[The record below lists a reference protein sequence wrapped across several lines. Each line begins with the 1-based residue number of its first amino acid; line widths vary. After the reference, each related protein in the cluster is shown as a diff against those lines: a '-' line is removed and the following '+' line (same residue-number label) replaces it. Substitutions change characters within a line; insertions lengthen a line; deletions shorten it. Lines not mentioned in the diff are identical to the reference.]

1 MGDALTKKSSLWE
14 AYHQDMIKQKT
25 RSRKNRTPRWI
36 ARLRGFKLGGAPKNV
51 EKRHTTTGFI
61 LKRDSDTESDDAV
74 DGNVESVEFPLT
86 VKRLENELAIK
97 RDEMAS
103 LKLEHG
109 KEVISLKKQ
118 LRAAHHGKLQAEQSA
133 KEAKQLLEKL
143 LRQVKELESDN
154 KRLGGNIPNFD
165 IEKEIDDAAAQD
177 QLLLESKVDKKSERT
192 TSTIGTNLGRK
203 NPAPK
208 QRNIMNSR
216 SKKSKPSARGTII
229 RSDVIEKVPNRADI
243 EVMSCAATEIQ
254 KITRGWNVR
263 KKPLLEWGDVSSESA
278 SVEYHGTSSIA
289 EVKARLLPVGNM
301 SNESIPVEQ
310 SSGPTNTISATKA
323 KMLPSD

>member
-1 MGDALTKKSSLWE
+1 M
-14 AYHQDMIKQKT
+14 
-25 RSRKNRTPRWI
+25 
-36 ARLRGFKLGGAPKNV
+36 
-51 EKRHTTTGFI
+51 
-61 LKRDSDTESDDAV
+61 LKRDSDSNVSRTRRDRGDNAV

-86 VKRLENELAIK
+86 VKRLENELEIK

-192 TSTIGTNLGRK
+192 TSTIGSNLGRK

-216 SKKSKPSARGTII
+216 SKKSKPSARGTIFEAM
-229 RSDVIEKVPNRADI
+229 SLEGAKSADI
-243 EVMSCAATEIQ
+243 SHVMCSDGDTEIA
-254 KITRGWNVR
+254 RGWNVR
-263 KKPLLEWGDVSSESA
+263 KN
-278 SVEYHGTSSIA
+278 HF
-289 EVKARLLPVGNM
+289 
-301 SNESIPVEQ
+301 
-310 SSGPTNTISATKA
+310 
-323 KMLPSD
+323 